1 MNPNLYVSVL
11 DGREPNENNF
21 DFASTMIG
29 SDIISIRSNDSFWA
43 VNGKNTSAGILVVV
57 GVKV

>member
-1 MNPNLYVSVL
+1 
-11 DGREPNENNF
+11 
-21 DFASTMIG
+21 MIG